1 MPLTH
6 GLKRHL
12 VTPASYNYHAFG
24 FVTVSGSPEYTFANI
39 MVYFEY
45 PIFFYT
51 FIYFSLFLNNY
62 KFPNFNYLCT
72 MKEEVKLH
80 IYKPDLSTELAL
92 PYADGGIKAGFPS
105 PAQDYLTE
113 SIDLNKVLIR
123 HPETTFY
130 AKVSGDS
137 LTNAG
142 ICDMDLAIIDRSLEC
157 QNGDYVAAYVDGEF
171 TLKQFKLDD
180 ANNCAWL
187 IPANEKYDPIQIT
200 EDNHHFDIPRICQ

>member
-1 MPLTH
+1 
-6 GLKRHL
+6 
-12 VTPASYNYHAFG
+12 
-24 FVTVSGSPEYTFANI
+24 
-39 MVYFEY
+39 
-45 PIFFYT
+45 
-51 FIYFSLFLNNY
+51 
-62 KFPNFNYLCT
+62 

-171 TLKQFKLDD
+171 TLKQFKLDE

-187 IPANEKYDPIQIT
+187 IPANEKYDSIQIT
-200 EDNHHFDIPRICQ
+200 EDNQFLIWGVITAVIKRFRKF

>member
-1 MPLTH
+1 
-6 GLKRHL
+6 
-12 VTPASYNYHAFG
+12 
-24 FVTVSGSPEYTFANI
+24 
-39 MVYFEY
+39 
-45 PIFFYT
+45 
-51 FIYFSLFLNNY
+51 
-62 KFPNFNYLCT
+62 

-80 IYKPDLSTELAL
+80 IYKPDLSTELEL

-113 SIDLNKVLIR
+113 SIDLNKTLIR

-130 AKVSGDS
+130 AKVAGDS

-171 TLKQFKLDD
+171 TLKQFKLDE

-200 EDNHHFDIPRICQ
+200 EDNQFLIWGVITSVIKRFRKF

>member
-1 MPLTH
+1 
-6 GLKRHL
+6 
-12 VTPASYNYHAFG
+12 
-24 FVTVSGSPEYTFANI
+24 
-39 MVYFEY
+39 
-45 PIFFYT
+45 
-51 FIYFSLFLNNY
+51 
-62 KFPNFNYLCT
+62 
-72 MKEEVKLH
+72 MKDEEVKLT
-80 IYKPDLSTELAL
+80 IYLADLSTELSL

-113 SIDLNKVLIR
+113 SIDLNKTLIR

-130 AKVSGDS
+130 AKVAGDS

-171 TLKQFKLDD
+171 TLKQFKLDE

-187 IPANEKYDPIQIT
+187 IPANEKYDPIKIT
-200 EDNHHFDIPRICQ
+200 EDNQFLIWGVITSVIKRFHKF